1 MSNSQQKY
9 TGTRYTTTVAL
20 LIVAFVFSPAV
31 LTLSRPF
38 GSVAISL
45 AIACS
50 ALCLGFAWI
59 NWTRHS
65 ELTILSIA
73 SVSSRSR

>member
-31 LTLSRPF
+31 LMLSRPF
-38 GSVAISL
+38 GSVATSI
-45 AIACS
+45 AVACS
-50 ALCLGFAWI
+50 ALCVAFAWV
-59 NWTRHS
+59 NWKRHS